1 MSTKLPKISAYIPQ
15 ELYKCLQKDKQK
27 TGMSLSQVIIAA
39 LANHYNLEETIGK
52 GGRRVIVGG
61 ETSNRI
67 TALEK
72 QVGEL
77 SSSIEDKFS
86 EFAEILSQFKSS
98 SVSTNGLPNNKIIES
113 KLEKDEV
120 INELPLVKKE
130 TVNNKQPSFESEKTL
145 TSQTKKDNQEVSIK
159 ENSQLELVVESSS
172 SFEPLTGPLLAK
184 RLGVGKSTP
193 ASIKARRTP
202 EQFCQW
208 SVGKDPGNIGW
219 IPNPDG
225 TGYVPAGELTESQLK
240 ELRIWIA
247 ENN

>member
-52 GGRRVIVGG
+52 GVRRVIVGG

-77 SSSIEDKFS
+77 SSSIESQFS

-98 SVSTNGLPNNKIIES
+98 SNSTNDLLVDKIQDETKELDKGS
-113 KLEKDEV
+113 NEKS
-120 INELPLVKKE
+120 LVKSGTLNGKQLSFDSE
-130 TVNNKQPSFESEKTL
+130 VVLVSQSTEDSHKSSNK
-145 TSQTKKDNQEVSIK
+145 D
-159 ENSQLELVVESSS
+159 NSQLELVVGSSDPI
-172 SFEPLTGPLLAK
+172 EPIVGRLLAE
-184 RLGVGKSTP
+184 RLGVSKNNPAHHKAKKSP
-193 ASIKARRTP
+193 RK
-202 EQFCQW
+202 FCEW
-208 SVGKDPGNIGW
+208 AILKDPDSIGW
-219 IPNPDG
+219 IPNSNG
-225 TGYVPAGELTESQLK
+225 TGYIPIKETTEDQLLK
-240 ELRIWIA
+240 LKAWIA
-247 ENN
+247 VNS